1 MNDATNVL
9 VMVPL
14 CFTAFGVFV
23 SILGLIG
30 ARCSNKWLVL
40 GHSSLALPCI
50 VGFAAVGIITGIWLA
65 GFEILEL
72 SLKKVKPLGQ
82 RLKFLNF
89 KKSPEIIKTNQL
101 TESEFSSLCSQ
112 YNQTINDPNFTED
125 QLDSLV
131 GMMILVEST

>member
-14 CFTAFGVFV
+14 CFTAFGVLV

-72 SLKKVKPLGQ
+72 SLKVELRP
-82 RLKFLNF
+82 FLCWRG
-89 KKSPEIIKTNQL
+89 L
-101 TESEFSSLCSQ
+101 TRF
-112 YNQTINDPNFTED
+112 
-125 QLDSLV
+125 
-131 GMMILVEST
+131 

>member
-72 SLKKVKPLGQ
+72 SLKHDLSPFRGFNIFELQKVA
-82 RLKFLNF
+82 RN
-89 KKSPEIIKTNQL
+89 NQ
-101 TESEFSSLCSQ
+101 
-112 YNQTINDPNFTED
+112 N
-125 QLDSLV
+125 
-131 GMMILVEST
+131 ESTD

>member
-14 CFTAFGVFV
+14 CFTAFGCLV

-50 VGFAAVGIITGIWLA
+50 IGFAAVGIITGIWLA

-72 SLKKVKPLGQ
+72 SLKFYFCTLEHSFGV
-82 RLKFLNF
+82 
-89 KKSPEIIKTNQL
+89 
-101 TESEFSSLCSQ
+101 SEF
-112 YNQTINDPNFTED
+112 
-125 QLDSLV
+125 
-131 GMMILVEST
+131 

>member
-14 CFTAFGVFV
+14 CFTAFGSLV

-30 ARCSNKWLVL
+30 ARCSNKWLVF

-72 SLKKVKPLGQ
+72 SLN
-82 RLKFLNF
+82 FLACSIDRSNYIVF
-89 KKSPEIIKTNQL
+89 DSKHFSTLESHRKSSKQ
-101 TESEFSSLCSQ
+101 
-112 YNQTINDPNFTED
+112 IN
-125 QLDSLV
+125 
-131 GMMILVEST
+131 

>member
-1 MNDATNVL
+1 MIDATNVL

-14 CFTAFGVFV
+14 CFTAFGSLV

-72 SLKKVKPLGQ
+72 SLNFSHLFGRKVEPFDSNVITFELSKVTGNHQ
-82 RLKFLNF
+82 N
-89 KKSPEIIKTNQL
+89 KST
-101 TESEFSSLCSQ
+101 
-112 YNQTINDPNFTED
+112 D
-125 QLDSLV
+125 
-131 GMMILVEST
+131 

>member
-14 CFTAFGVFV
+14 CFTAFGSLV

-40 GHSSLALPCI
+40 GHSFLALPCI

-65 GFEILEL
+65 GFEILEQ
-72 SLKKVKPLGQ
+72 SSIFPTCSK
-82 RLKFLNF
+82 
-89 KKSPEIIKTNQL
+89 KKSLVDSNVSTFELSKVTGNHQNKSTN
-101 TESEFSSLCSQ
+101 
-112 YNQTINDPNFTED
+112 
-125 QLDSLV
+125 
-131 GMMILVEST
+131 